1 MAVGYGSRQRGRR
14 FSNPL
19 AVLLLKRFSKQL
31 KRSFSGRFSRL
42 GIAQVNLALHSA
54 YRKRSGYAASYSF
67 QSGGKLGLMNSE

>member
-42 GIAQVNLALHSA
+42 GIARASTALPSA
-54 YRKRSGYAASYSF
+54 YRKRSGCAASYSF
-67 QSGGKLGLMNSE
+67 QSGRKLGLMNSE